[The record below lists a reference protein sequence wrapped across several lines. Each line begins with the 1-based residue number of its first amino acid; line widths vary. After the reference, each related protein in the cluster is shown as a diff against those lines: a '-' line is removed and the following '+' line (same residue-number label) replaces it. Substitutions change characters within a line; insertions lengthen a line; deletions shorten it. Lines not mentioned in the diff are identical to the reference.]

1 MLRCSRCQRALVPNA
16 AGHGWYGGRLACSQ
30 QCGAELQRVRAGPF
44 DSDDDISYDSPMST
58 PADYGIDDDDVAQME
73 REQRQIALLQMK
85 SGALMRTRDA
95 SFDYVAQLMSA
106 DADGMV
112 TARALLRRRT
122 GGYEWTPLWDEQFL
136 QVLSGDDYGVQSVR
150 FAPGMVLADDSDE
163 LAALRAAYPAGAAA
177 TYHNLRTDRTNAC
190 RVLAPPAADGMLLVG
205 HLATADALSLAYAQ
219 PAEERVPAAAV
230 APGDGAAV
238 NTLLVQT
245 VRERGMVVQIASTQP
260 ELTSAYEQVVT
271 ERGLVIRQ
279 RDTAAPG
286 GVARELATREM
297 AARDVARQVG
307 FAPETDRIHL
317 WGWWDAEADTLRL
330 VHFHVPAN
338 SDEIALT
345 VHTIDTAPGAREP
358 DDYWFTQRAAKA
370 RTRDG
375 GFIVLVWARRVHRV
389 FYAPAATST
398 VHMAMFEYTTVP
410 ARHTLVRVGDW
421 VGRVQAL
428 PLGLDARTELLTPDE
443 PCAGGRA
450 VETCPRIGIKSSAD
464 LAGRVRIEWL
474 GTMSADTVHVGL
486 RENKEPIECVTACG
500 VVPLPT
506 AEPEH
511 ALFVRALDKDRAARV
526 DGMLDQVAKIIDR
539 LRRAPLPL
547 SPEQTTESSQAETLL
562 ARVFDSELIAFYT
575 QPDDLVRRTDELR
588 LRLAS
593 VLRAAR
599 FGAGGN
605 KRAADSEESGAK
617 RTLAAQIGRWRV
629 K

>member
-1 MLRCSRCQRALVPNA
+1 MSCSRCKTVLVPGTP
-16 AGHGWYGGRLACSQ
+16 GHGWYGARLACSAR
-30 QCGAELQRVRAGPF
+30 CGAELQRVRAGLY
-44 DSDDDISYDSPMST
+44 DDDDVSYDSSMSS
-58 PADYGIDDDDVAQME
+58 PVDYGVDDDDVAQME
-73 REQRQIALLQMK
+73 REQRQVALLQMK
-85 SGALMRTRDA
+85 PGALMRTRDA
-95 SFDYVAQLMSA
+95 SFQYVAQLMSA

-112 TARALLRRRT
+112 TARALLRRDLI
-122 GGYEWTPLWDEQFL
+122 GNVWTPLWDEQFL
-136 QVLSGDDYGVQSVR
+136 QVLTGDDYGVHVVR
-150 FAPGMVLADDSDE
+150 FAPGMVLEPDSDE
-163 LAALRAAYPAGAAA
+163 LAALRAAYPVGATAI
-177 TYHNLRTDRTNAC
+177 YHNLRTDRTNPC
-190 RVLAPPAADGMLLVG
+190 RVLSSPSADGMLLVG
-205 HLATADALSLAYAQ
+205 HLATADALSLAYVE
-219 PAEERVPAAAV
+219 PAEERVPAASV
-230 APGDGAAV
+230 ALDAAARDRV
-238 NTLLVQT
+238 HTLLVQSLT
-245 VRERGMVVQIASTQP
+245 EAGRVVQIMATQP
-260 ELTSAYEQVVT
+260 ELTSAYEQV
-271 ERGLVIRQ
+271 EAPRGIVIRQ
-279 RDTAAPG
+279 RDTVAPD

-297 AARDVARQVG
+297 GALDVARQVG

-338 SDEIALT
+338 SNEVALT
-345 VHTIDTAPGAREP
+345 VHIIDTAPGAREP
-358 DDYWFTQRAAKA
+358 DDYWFTQRATKA

-375 GFIVLVWARRVHRV
+375 GFIVLVWSRRVHRV
-389 FYAPAATST
+389 FYAPAGMTT
-398 VHMAMFEYTTVP
+398 VQMAMFDYTAVP
-410 ARHTLVRVGDW
+410 ARHALVRVGEW

-443 PCAGGRA
+443 PCAGGRV
-450 VETCPRIGIKSSAD
+450 VETCPRIGVKSSAD

-474 GTMSADTVHVGL
+474 GTMSADSVHVGL

-500 VVPLPT
+500 VAPLPA

-526 DGMLDQVAKIIDR
+526 EGMLDQVSKIIDR

-547 SPEQTTESSQAETLL
+547 SPEQTTESVKAETLL
-562 ARVFDSELIAFYT
+562 ARVFDSELIGFYT
-575 QPDDLVRRTDELR
+575 QPDDLVRRSDELR

-605 KRAADSEESGAK
+605 KRAAGGDESGAK